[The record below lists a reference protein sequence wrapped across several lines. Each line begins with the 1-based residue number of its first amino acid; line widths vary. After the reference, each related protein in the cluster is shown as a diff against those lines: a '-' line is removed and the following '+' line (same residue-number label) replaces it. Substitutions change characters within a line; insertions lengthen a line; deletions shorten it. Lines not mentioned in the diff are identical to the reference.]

1 MEYNYPKFTPEMK
14 KTHTIL
20 IPNMAITQFRLLEYA
35 LRYDGYK
42 CEILGNCGSAVAQL
56 GLKYVHNDT
65 CYPALLVIGQFL
77 DALNSG
83 KYDLEHTA
91 LLNMVY
97 GPDGETP
104 VEDDELTSHLDDS
117 MYEICY
123 ISIPL
128 YNTSTYAF
136 ADDDQ
141 KAEMLKLAQAAA
153 DSVNTPKSVLLLT
166 SKMCLSGE

>member
-83 KYDLEHTA
+83 KYDLDHTA
-91 LLNMVY
+91 LLITQTGGGCRASNY
-97 GPDGETP
+97 I
-104 VEDDELTSHLDDS
+104 HLLRKALEKGKVAKGGAAMLVLQAVRAHEIWNDDS
-117 MYEICY
+117 YSDAQIESIICDMEEL
-123 ISIPL
+123 IDEQ
-128 YNTSTYAF
+128 NA
-136 ADDDQ
+136 
-141 KAEMLKLAQAAA
+141 KK
-153 DSVNTPKSVLLLT
+153 
-166 SKMCLSGE
+166 